1 MIRKGGVVLGGNK
14 TLKIYGQLNCGSGKR
29 MKMTNGVFFG
39 SEDEARAHGYR
50 PCGHCMRSKYQKW
63 KNGII

>member
-29 MKMTNGVFFG
+29 MKMTNRVFFG
-39 SEDEARAHGYR
+39 SEDEARVHGYR